1 MDGPNARLQGFVAA
15 APVGVFLEG
24 LVRPLETQVLEVATG
39 ADLKRVA
46 HHGNW
51 PLLFVTRYLGL
62 PHEDS
67 LEKYEVVFLRCRAP
81 FLKLATSARSMAIF
95 ICSALTGLMPAPLS
109 LLLATRLTQLSSVS
123 LGMPSTPAIH
133 LDDFIGLLV

>member
-1 MDGPNARLQGFVAA
+1 VDGPNARLQGFVAA

-24 LVRPLETQVLEVATG
+24 PVRPLVTQVLEVATG

-67 LEKYEVVFLRCRAP
+67 LEKYEVVFLRSRTQFSNWRPRHAARL
-81 FLKLATSARSMAIF
+81 FSSARHLQA
-95 ICSALTGLMPAPLS
+95 CRPHPLS
-109 LLLATRLTQLSSVS
+109 LLFTTRLNQLPSACLV
-123 LGMPSTPAIH
+123 MPSTLADIH
-133 LDDFIGLLV
+133 LDDSIRH